1 MVSHGITVW
10 VLLRVL
16 ASYQQNFFIT
26 QLSWLSAREAES
38 LIEICIKQISV
49 LSLYSL
55 EFHLDIVI
63 LIPA

>member
-26 QLSWLSAREAES
+26 QLSRLSAREAES